1 MNMLMTYGWRNIR
14 RKMKTITEIKKNF
27 SNEEIKLLVEIVKGK
42 QEFDVM
48 GEQIKDF
55 YSDEYNDSDLADKDD
70 DYDWL
75 REDLLEK
82 LEFDLEVGGI
92 L

>member
-1 MNMLMTYGWRNIR
+1 
-14 RKMKTITEIKKNF
+14 MKTITEIKKNF

-82 LEFDLEVGGI
+82 LEFDLEIGGEYT
-92 L
+92 

>member
-1 MNMLMTYGWRNIR
+1 
-14 RKMKTITEIKKNF
+14 MKTITEIKKHF

-55 YSDEYNDSDLADKDD
+55 YSDEYSEEELEDINNDF
-70 DYDWL
+70 DWL
-75 REDLLEK
+75 KENLLEK
-82 LEFDLEVGGI
+82 LEFDLEVGGVI
-92 L
+92 

>member
-1 MNMLMTYGWRNIR
+1 
-14 RKMKTITEIKKNF
+14 MKTILEIKKNF

-55 YSDEYNDSDLADKDD
+55 YADEYSESDLSNKDD

-82 LEFDLEVGGI
+82 LEFDLEIGGVI
-92 L
+92 

>member
-1 MNMLMTYGWRNIR
+1 
-14 RKMKTITEIKKNF
+14 MKTILEIKKNF

-42 QEFDVM
+42 QDFEVM

-55 YSDEYNDSDLADKDD
+55 YADEYSESDLSNKDD

>member
-1 MNMLMTYGWRNIR
+1 
-14 RKMKTITEIKKNF
+14 MKTITEIKKNF

-82 LEFDLEVGGI
+82 LEFDLEIG
-92 L
+92 

>member
-1 MNMLMTYGWRNIR
+1 
-14 RKMKTITEIKKNF
+14 MKTITEIKKNF

-92 L
+92 IWATYITKE

>member
-1 MNMLMTYGWRNIR
+1 
-14 RKMKTITEIKKNF
+14 MKTITEIKKNF

-55 YSDEYNDSDLADKDD
+55 YSDEYNEMTYQIKMMTLT
-70 DYDWL
+70 
-75 REDLLEK
+75 
-82 LEFDLEVGGI
+82 G
-92 L
+92 

>member
-1 MNMLMTYGWRNIR
+1 
-14 RKMKTITEIKKNF
+14 MKTITEIKKNF

-55 YSDEYNDSDLADKDD
+55 YSDEYNESDLADKDD

-82 LEFDLEVGGI
+82 LEFDLEIGGVI
-92 L
+92 WK

>member
-1 MNMLMTYGWRNIR
+1 
-14 RKMKTITEIKKNF
+14 MKTITEIKKHF

-55 YSDEYNDSDLADKDD
+55 YSDEYNESDLADKDD

-82 LEFDLEVGGI
+82 LEFDLEVGGVI
-92 L
+92 